1 MTSNPALAHI
11 SEDKARAQ
19 TVYEHLSGTA
29 DLAGEFAAP
38 FGATEEARFAG
49 WLHDIGK
56 YSTAFQKRLLEDGP
70 RVDHATA
77 GAREAM
83 HCRPPH
89 PQAAFAVAG
98 HHTGLPDGGNQ
109 RNADPEDGTLFGRLK
124 KPVEPYGGWQEV
136 PLPQSA
142 PPAWANRDLLDFAF
156 LQVIHEG
163 TVIHLHLSPAKQH
176 REQKGVEQHQDQ
188 KDDNVIVQQ
197 RFFDLWIFYFIH
209 LPTLLTF

>member
-1 MTSNPALAHI
+1 MNSNPALAHI

-77 GAREAM
+77 GAQEAM

-124 KPVEPYGGWQEV
+124 KPVEPYGGRKCPCRKV
-136 PLPQSA
+136 PRPPGPTATCWILPSS
-142 PPAWANRDLLDFAF
+142 PGCSTPAWWTQIF
-156 LQVIHEG
+156 LIPRP
-163 TVIHLHLSPAKQH
+163 S
-176 REQKGVEQHQDQ
+176 
-188 KDDNVIVQQ
+188 
-197 RFFDLWIFYFIH
+197 
-209 LPTLLTF
+209 

>member
-1 MTSNPALAHI
+1 MNSNPALAHI

-83 HCRPPH
+83 HCRTAVSVCSEVSISWRITTSAIRISCW
-89 PQAAFAVAG
+89 AA
-98 HHTGLPDGGNQ
+98 L
-109 RNADPEDGTLFGRLK
+109 
-124 KPVEPYGGWQEV
+124 
-136 PLPQSA
+136 
-142 PPAWANRDLLDFAF
+142 
-156 LQVIHEG
+156 
-163 TVIHLHLSPAKQH
+163 
-176 REQKGVEQHQDQ
+176 
-188 KDDNVIVQQ
+188 
-197 RFFDLWIFYFIH
+197 
-209 LPTLLTF
+209 

>member
-1 MTSNPALAHI
+1 MNSNPALAHI
-11 SEDKARAQ
+11 SEDKARTQ

-29 DLAGEFAAP
+29 NLAGEFAAP

-77 GAREAM
+77 GAQEAM
-83 HCRPPH
+83 KCRPPH

-124 KPVEPYGGWQEV
+124 KPVEPYGGPPGPTATHWI
-136 PLPQSA
+136 LPSS
-142 PPAWANRDLLDFAF
+142 PGCSTPAWWTQTSLIPRP
-156 LQVIHEG
+156 
-163 TVIHLHLSPAKQH
+163 S
-176 REQKGVEQHQDQ
+176 
-188 KDDNVIVQQ
+188 
-197 RFFDLWIFYFIH
+197 
-209 LPTLLTF
+209 

>member
-1 MTSNPALAHI
+1 MNSNPALAHI

-77 GAREAM
+77 GAQEAM
-83 HCRPPH
+83 KCRPPH
-89 PQAAFAVAG
+89 PQAAHGPFAQ
-98 HHTGLPDGGNQ
+98 N
-109 RNADPEDGTLFGRLK
+109 F
-124 KPVEPYGGWQEV
+124 
-136 PLPQSA
+136 
-142 PPAWANRDLLDFAF
+142 
-156 LQVIHEG
+156 
-163 TVIHLHLSPAKQH
+163 QH
-176 REQKGVEQHQDQ
+176 RVHERVPGKT
-188 KDDNVIVQQ
+188 
-197 RFFDLWIFYFIH
+197 
-209 LPTLLTF
+209 P